1 MATAK
6 KPTKTQEATKKT
18 VDKKTVSKTI
28 TGKAGAKKPAPKA
41 VIKPK
46 QVKDLT
52 SVEDTEKVDEMD
64 IIQQLLKN
72 SPDRMVPT
80 VSKSDEVKPQEPV
93 HDTPEVTQ
101 ELQTPVQSKPAS
113 KPVASAPKTLSS
125 VLSNIRNRETETT
138 RRVFNF
144 RK

>member
-72 SPDRMVPT
+72 SPDRMVPS
-80 VSKSDEVKPQEPV
+80 VPKSDDVKPQEPV
-93 HDTPEVTQ
+93 HDNPEVTQ
-101 ELQTPVQSKPAS
+101 EPQTPMQSKPAS